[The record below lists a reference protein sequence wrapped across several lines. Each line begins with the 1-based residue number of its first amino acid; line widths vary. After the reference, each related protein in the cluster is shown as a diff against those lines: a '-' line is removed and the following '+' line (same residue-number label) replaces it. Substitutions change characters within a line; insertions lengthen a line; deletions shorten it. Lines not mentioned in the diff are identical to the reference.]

1 MSEAFSRVIIDQKLK
16 DAGWDLSDPSQV
28 VFEDHGIAGRADYV
42 LKDKHGRAVA
52 LIEAKKPEIDPYIAK
67 QQALNYAE
75 TQYKGQIDYI
85 YLANDHIIYFWDYN
99 NSGDAEQVEFFFSQ
113 EDLSRKKQAK
123 LLGNTEPLTQKTLE
137 PEYFQ
142 DIDPEIKLRPY
153 QIQAFNSIAK
163 EYDTG
168 KRKFLL
174 EMATGTGKTL
184 LASAII
190 SKFIRTN
197 QAQTVLF
204 VVDRIE
210 LAAQTKGVFERFLGN
225 MSVVATYW
233 GGSKRNLTGANIV
246 VATIQSLI
254 AHGRDTFT
262 PGYFDLVIHDEA
274 HRSIYSPEARGAMD
288 YFTGTTKI
296 GLTATPRDFLKN
308 MDLDELSENDPRK
321 VEARIQ
327 RDTYTYFDC
336 KNSTAT
342 FRYTIQD
349 GVNDGYL
356 VPAKLHKMNSRFTQQ
371 ALSDQGLVFEGEFEN
386 ESFKISQLERKIF
399 LPGRNK
405 LMMEEF
411 LEYADKNQ
419 KNELG
424 KTLVF
429 AVNQKHAIEL
439 AKILNSLKPEYGG
452 RFASVVTS
460 WVKDAHEIA
469 RDFKKLDNSMPRV
482 AVSVDMLTTGYD
494 APEVQNIVLARPV
507 FEPTLYQQIK
517 GRGTRPCQEIDKE
530 NFTIFDF
537 CGVCEY
543 FEEKY
548 DWEAPLAD
556 PHTRQ
561 NTGTQTA
568 EEESEIAEKVAELKK
583 IITASDSVEA
593 RDQIVVGPEGD
604 KVDRELY
611 QDEWTKLAN
620 KLAEEMPEIAKLA
633 EDDQKTDK
641 LEEELSVHILNKPNF
656 YFNEDNLIKSHR
668 VVASLR
674 DFFLSALGKK
684 KLPNRD
690 TQLDEWRSGLLNKY
704 GQSEGATQKRYLMAK
719 LVIDQVS
726 KNPELFHRIDEH
738 QSLSFLSEAPFSLGF
753 SAEEWL
759 ETFKRDELKE
769 LIIDIKNSKVLR
781 V

>member
-16 DAGWDLSDPSQV
+16 DAGWDITDPNQV

-52 LIEAKKPEIDPYIAK
+52 LVEAKKPEVDPYSAK

-75 TQYKGQIDYI
+75 TQYKGKVDYI
-85 YLANDHIIYFWDYN
+85 YLANDHITYFWDFH
-99 NSGDAEQVEFFFSQ
+99 NSADAEQVDSFFSQ
-113 EDLSRKKQAK
+113 DDLSRKKQAK
-123 LLGNTEPLTQKTLE
+123 LLGNTEPLTQKNLE

-153 QIQAFNSIAK
+153 QIQAFNAIAT
-163 EYDTG
+163 EYDKG

-210 LAAQTKGVFERFLGN
+210 LATQTKGVFERFLGD
-225 MSVVATYW
+225 MSAVATYW
-233 GGSKRNLTGANIV
+233 GGSKKNLTGANVV

-254 AHGRDTFT
+254 SHGRNTFT

-288 YFTGTTKI
+288 YFVGVTKI
-296 GLTATPRDFLKN
+296 GLTATPKDFLKN
-308 MDLDELSENDPRK
+308 MNLDELNEDDPRK
-321 VEARIQ
+321 VEARVQ

-349 GVNDGYL
+349 GVKEKYL
-356 VPAKLHKMNSRFTQQ
+356 VPPRLHKMNSRFTQQ
-371 ALSDQGLVFEGEFEN
+371 ALSDQGLIFEGEFEN
-386 ESFKISQLERKIF
+386 ESFKISQLEKKIF

-405 LMMEEF
+405 VMMEEF
-411 LEYADKNQ
+411 LEYADKNNQ
-419 KNELG
+419 NELG

-429 AVNQKHAIEL
+429 AVNQSHAIEL

-469 RDFKKLDNSMPRV
+469 RDFKKLDNKLPRV

-494 APEVQNIVLARPV
+494 APEIQNIVLARPV

-517 GRGTRPCQEIDKE
+517 GRGTRPCAEIGKE

-548 DWEAPLAD
+548 DWEVPLKD
-556 PHTRQ
+556 PRFKSSS
-561 NTGTQTA
+561 GMSES
-568 EEESEIAEKVAELKK
+568 EEENEVTEKVTELKK
-583 IITASDSVEA
+583 IITAADSVEA

-611 QDEWTKLAN
+611 QDEWTRLAK
-620 KLAEEMPEIAKLA
+620 KLAEEMPEIAELA
-633 EDDQKTDK
+633 DDEQKAER
-641 LEEELSVHILNKPNF
+641 LEEELSVHILNQPKY

-668 VVASLR
+668 VVASVR

-684 KLPNRD
+684 KLPNHD
-690 TQLDEWRSGLLNKY
+690 DQLNEWKSGLLDKY
-704 GQSEGATQKRYLMAK
+704 GKTDGATQKRYLMTK

-726 KNPELFHRIDEH
+726 KNPELFHKLDEKP
-738 QSLSFLSEAPFSLGF
+738 SLTFLAEAPFSLGF
-753 SAEEWL
+753 SADEWL
-759 ETFKRDELKE
+759 DTFGKDELKDMVF
-769 LIIDIKNSKVLR
+769 DIKNSKVLR